1 MESSLL
7 LATSLFA
14 FVMSVTP
21 GPNNMMLLASGAQF
35 GYRNTLPHIFGIILG
50 IALLLTSVLVGLGL
64 VFELYPVLYDLL
76 KISGSVYLLY
86 LAWKIA
92 TASTD
97 EAKSTGLENNTE
109 ATPMKLLSAII
120 FQFINPKAWAMA
132 IGAVSTFTLPGEQ
145 YMESGLWIMA
155 AFASMGFIA
164 ISIWAYLG
172 VAIRQLLTTRTR
184 KRNFNWAMGLCTAA
198 TLVLIIFD

>member
-7 LATSLFA
+7 LAMIFFA
-14 FVMSVTP
+14 FIMSVTP

-50 IALLLTSVLVGLGL
+50 IALLNSSILIGLGL
-64 VFELYPVLYDLL
+64 VFELYPILYDLL
-76 KISGSVYLLY
+76 KLLGSAYLLY

-92 TASTD
+92 TAST
-97 EAKSTGLENNTE
+97 EEVKANEQEKISRG
-109 ATPMKLLSAII
+109 TPMKISAAML

-145 YMESGLWIMA
+145 YVQSGLWIMA
-155 AFASMGFIA
+155 VFAAMGFIG
-164 ISIWAYLG
+164 ISIWAYMG
-172 VAIRQLLTTRTR
+172 VAIRQFLTTQTR
-184 KRNFNWAMGLCTAA
+184 KRNFNWTMGLCTGA
-198 TLVLIIFD
+198 TLLLIIFD

>member
-1 MESSLL
+1 MEYSLL
-7 LATSLFA
+7 LATTLFA

-50 IALLLTSVLVGLGL
+50 IALLLSSVLVGLGL
-64 VFELYPVLYDLL
+64 IFELYPVLYDLL
-76 KISGSVYLLY
+76 KILGSVYLLW

-97 EAKSTGLENNTE
+97 EARSIGQQDNSK
-109 ATPMKLLSAII
+109 ATPMKLPSAII
-120 FQFINPKAWAMA
+120 FQFINPKAWAMS
-132 IGAVSTFTLPGEQ
+132 IGAVSTFTLPGEH

-155 AFASMGFIA
+155 AFATMGFIA

-184 KRNFNWAMGLCTAA
+184 KRNFNWTMGLCTAA

>member
-1 MESSLL
+1 MEFSLL
-7 LATSLFA
+7 FAVTLFA
-14 FVMSVTP
+14 FMMSVTP

-35 GYRNTLPHIFGIILG
+35 GYRNTLPHIFRIILG
-50 IALLLTSVLVGLGL
+50 VALLISSVLVGLGV
-64 VFELYPVLYDLL
+64 VFELYPLLYDLL
-76 KISGSVYLLY
+76 KVLGSIYLLQ
-86 LAWKIA
+86 LSWKIA
-92 TASTD
+92 TAPTD
-97 EAKSTGLENNTE
+97 AINENAEQSNTGK
-109 ATPMKLLSAII
+109 TPMKLPAAVL

-155 AFASMGFIA
+155 AFACMGFIA

-184 KRNFNWAMGLCTAA
+184 KRIFNWTMGICTAA
-198 TLVLIIFD
+198 TLLLIIFD

>member
-1 MESSLL
+1 MICP
-7 LATSLFA
+7 TS
-14 FVMSVTP
+14 
-21 GPNNMMLLASGAQF
+21 
-35 GYRNTLPHIFGIILG
+35 R
-50 IALLLTSVLVGLGL
+50 
-64 VFELYPVLYDLL
+64 
-76 KISGSVYLLY
+76 
-86 LAWKIA
+86 
-92 TASTD
+92 
-97 EAKSTGLENNTE
+97 GLENNTE

>member
-1 MESSLL
+1 MEFSLL
-7 LATSLFA
+7 FAVTLFA
-14 FVMSVTP
+14 FMMSVTP

-35 GYRNTLPHIFGIILG
+35 GYRNTLPHMFGIILG
-50 IALLLTSVLVGLGL
+50 VALLISSVLVGLGV
-64 VFELYPVLYDLL
+64 VFKLYPALYDLL
-76 KISGSVYLLY
+76 KVFGSIYLLW

-97 EAKSTGLENNTE
+97 ATNAEQSNTRK
-109 ATPMKLLSAII
+109 TPMTLPAAVL

-184 KRNFNWAMGLCTAA
+184 KRNFNWTMGICTAA
-198 TLVLIIFD
+198 TLLLIIFD

>member
-7 LATSLFA
+7 FAVPVFA
-14 FVMSVTP
+14 FIMSVTP

-35 GYRNTLPHIFGIILG
+35 GYRNTLPHMFGIILG
-50 IALLLTSVLVGLGL
+50 VALLISSVLVGLGL

-76 KISGSVYLLY
+76 KILGSVYLLW
-86 LAWKIA
+86 LALKIA

-97 EAKSTGLENNTE
+97 ETRITGQEHDSRK
-109 ATPMKLLSAII
+109 TPMKLQSAVL

-145 YMESGLWIMA
+145 YVQSGLWIMS
-155 AFASMGFIA
+155 AFACMGFIA

-172 VAIRQLLTTRTR
+172 VAIRQLLTTRTS

-198 TLVLIIFD
+198 TLLLIIFD